1 MHLSSL
7 SSGAKTKPSSVLE
20 ASLVYRANSR
30 TARAAKDQKRK
41 KGGKKNPARKEDRP
55 RTGGWGCVGEIGRI
69 DRDDRMIKRR
79 TFFLSFFFFFVVAGQ
94 PCAQT
99 QRTF

>member
-1 MHLSSL
+1 M
-7 SSGAKTKPSSVLE
+7 E

-79 TFFLSFFFFFVVAGQ
+79 TFFLSFFFFFCGGWPAVCSDAENFLRGQ
-94 PCAQT
+94 DLKVKRNLAS
-99 QRTF
+99 